1 LQLSTWA
8 LATWFIA
15 GGGCKNPVD
24 RDPGPDVQIVGET
37 LRLRSTDPVPR
48 TSPWFDGHTVKLV
61 AARGET
67 LGLQVLHRVASTTAL
82 ALAKTQVHGF
92 AVERVQVVHP
102 STAMYGGDSR
112 GAGDYPDEL
121 VPNDAPATNP
131 AYFTI
136 DVPRD
141 LPVGHYAGELVIAAQ
156 HVPVDLEVVAAT
168 LPALPVTAWAEY
180 HPDEIGGT
188 IEQPGTG
195 ELACAA
201 LFRAHGMLLAPPMNA
216 VAYRARQQ
224 QLADSAYVPVALG
237 TDPAKAAEEARAWK
251 GLLAPG
257 QHAFA
262 IPIDEPKA
270 AQRDKVRA
278 LAEAVHEANRELLY
292 AVTDEPRAEYG
303 DTIDLY
309 IPLTPKL
316 TDTYLRWTYNGA
328 SPRAGSMVV
337 DAPPP
342 GTRTWG
348 WIAWRYKIAIWYVWD
363 ALYWHDR
370 YNHRDQPPKT
380 GRELHAHANAASFDD
395 GDDIGNLDGVLAYPA
410 PGGCHASLR
419 LEAMRRG
426 MEDRALLDL
435 AATCDPDRTEALAKQ
450 MIPRALGDA
459 SGSPAWP
466 SDEAAW
472 EAARQQLLA
481 LAGCH

>member
-1 LQLSTWA
+1 
-8 LATWFIA
+8 
-15 GGGCKNPVD
+15 
-24 RDPGPDVQIVGET
+24 
-37 LRLRSTDPVPR
+37 
-48 TSPWFDGHTVKLV
+48 
-61 AARGET
+61 
-67 LGLQVLHRVASTTAL
+67 
-82 ALAKTQVHGF
+82 
-92 AVERVQVVHP
+92 
-102 STAMYGGDSR
+102 
-112 GAGDYPDEL
+112 
-121 VPNDAPATNP
+121 
-131 AYFTI
+131 
-136 DVPRD
+136 
-141 LPVGHYAGELVIAAQ
+141 
-156 HVPVDLEVVAAT
+156 
-168 LPALPVTAWAEY
+168 
-180 HPDEIGGT
+180 
-188 IEQPGTG
+188 
-195 ELACAA
+195 
-201 LFRAHGMLLAPPMNA
+201 MNA

-370 YNHRDQPPKT
+370 HNRKATPLPLRALDPRRDPV
-380 GRELHAHANAASFDD
+380 SFDD
-395 GDDIGNLDGVLAYPA
+395 GEDHGNLDGVLAL
-410 PGGCHASLR
+410 PGCQPTLR
-419 LEAMRRG
+419 LAALRRG
-426 MEDRALLDL
+426 FEDHALLEL
-435 AATCDPDRTEALAKQ
+435 AAACDRPATERLAAQ
-450 MIPRALGDA
+450 LVPRALGDA
-459 SGSPAWP
+459 RAPAAWP
-466 SDEAAW
+466 RDDAAW
-472 EAARQQLLA
+472 EAARRALIVLA
-481 LAGCH
+481 SCHAPASPLQ